1 MRYVRKSF
9 DTPNVMQQDQNV
21 RINYKNSVTTTTT
34 TVTVVSITE
43 VYDCIMAICL
53 VIIICCR

>member
-1 MRYVRKSF
+1 MRYVRESF

-34 TVTVVSITE
+34 VCCLSINKPATYVSCNLK
-43 VYDCIMAICL
+43 VSKL
-53 VIIICCR
+53 KFS